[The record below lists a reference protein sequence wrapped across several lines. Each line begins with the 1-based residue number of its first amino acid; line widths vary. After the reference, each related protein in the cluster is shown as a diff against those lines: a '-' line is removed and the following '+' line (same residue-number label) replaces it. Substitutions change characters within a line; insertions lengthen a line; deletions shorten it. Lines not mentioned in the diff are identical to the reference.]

1 MDKLQFSSHCDIII
15 ELNDIS
21 AESALNS
28 ILEVFRHKY
37 PFTEVISSY
46 NYIKKIV
53 KPCSLA
59 SFNSMEEILSDFEKK
74 YPLTKIY
81 QNG

>member
-1 MDKLQFSSHCDIII
+1 MDKLYFTQNSSISV

-21 AESALNS
+21 AESAFDAVLG
-28 ILEVFRHKY
+28 IFRQKY
-37 PFTEVISSY
+37 PFTKVHTSY
-46 NYIKKIV
+46 NTIKKII
-53 KPCSLA
+53 KPCSLSA
-59 SFNSMEEILSDFEKK
+59 FNDIEEILSDFEKK